1 MCLISGFWSFWR
13 TRILSF
19 SSLDCWWDEGKRE
32 IRRLS
37 IDFCK
42 RRAAVKRMERDLLT
56 RLADFLKQRID
67 AGAMFCFGPYQ
78 TVLSNLAKL
87 DLYAACSAQIRSR
100 TRWVEEGESS
110 SSYFF
115 RLVTKQSADRL
126 VSALHLPDGSI
137 VNSSQDLVDCFADFY
152 SLLFSAEEV
161 DPLAQHELLSK
172 VSARLSVE
180 QSASCEGALSVGE
193 CFAALQGMAHWK
205 APGNDGLPMEFS
217 VKFWDVLGSDLG
229 RVLNFCFGNKLS
241 KSQRREIC
249 PEMHALAKMAE
260 MAINRQNRQ
269 TINKNSNEM
278 TKRPFAKW
286 RFWRK
291 WQKWQLIAKLY
302 NKQKFK

>member
-100 TRWVEEGESS
+100 TRWVKEGESS

-205 APGNDGLPMEFS
+205 APGNDGLPMEFY

-260 MAINRQNRQ
+260 MAINRHNRQ
-269 TINKNSNEM
+269 TVNRNSNEM
-278 TKRPFAKW
+278 AKGPFGKW
-286 RFWRK
+286 RFR
-291 WQKWQLIAKLY
+291 
-302 NKQKFK
+302 